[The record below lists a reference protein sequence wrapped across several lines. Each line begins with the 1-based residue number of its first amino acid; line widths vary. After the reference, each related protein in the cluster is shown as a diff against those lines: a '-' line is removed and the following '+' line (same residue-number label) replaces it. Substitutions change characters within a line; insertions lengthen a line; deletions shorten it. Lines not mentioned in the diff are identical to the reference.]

1 MGEHE
6 NRVVLR
12 IVGVVA
18 GAMTVLMLIFVYF
31 GSHFYF
37 GSTVANVAVGGLSI
51 NKAEKKIRQ
60 ETKQVEI
67 RLTGE
72 NQTVKLQI
80 TSPYRIQK
88 EYLKKNIRKGEFSLP
103 YKKEAKEELIQ
114 AVNAASFLGGKEA
127 KDAKI
132 IYKDKKFQIIPEK
145 SGTVVDSVRIRK
157 ELSKAFDEGNLQAA
171 YDLADFYREPE
182 LTAKDLKRKKIPQK
196 LETVKDRGIM
206 LKLNKKKIPLTEQ
219 MLANSID
226 DQGNFDQALIT
237 EWVADLERE
246 YSTIYKSVDFTNIHG
261 QHLQYKNV
269 GNYGWFIDIKE
280 STKKITKALKKS
292 DTKTIPLVLKGD
304 TKKQPLH
311 ITKNYIEVDLD
322 IQKMYC
328 FNKGKLVVE
337 TDVITGRY
345 NKGTATV
352 PGFHTIMDKRR
363 NVDLSG
369 VLTTGDGTYNVPVD
383 YWMPLLSYG
392 QTITEIG
399 LHDTD
404 HKLQY
409 FGQPGAYQTDLGSY
423 GCVNTPKAKVA
434 EIYEYSYIGMPVF
447 IYGHIYDDA
456 PGEFDKPVEYGTEI

>member
-206 LKLNKKKIPLTEQ
+206 LKLNKKKDSINR
-219 MLANSID
+219 ANVS
-226 DQGNFDQALIT
+226 
-237 EWVADLERE
+237 
-246 YSTIYKSVDFTNIHG
+246 K
-261 QHLQYKNV
+261 
-269 GNYGWFIDIKE
+269 
-280 STKKITKALKKS
+280 
-292 DTKTIPLVLKGD
+292 
-304 TKKQPLH
+304 
-311 ITKNYIEVDLD
+311 
-322 IQKMYC
+322 
-328 FNKGKLVVE
+328 FN
-337 TDVITGRY
+337 
-345 NKGTATV
+345 
-352 PGFHTIMDKRR
+352 
-363 NVDLSG
+363 
-369 VLTTGDGTYNVPVD
+369 
-383 YWMPLLSYG
+383 
-392 QTITEIG
+392 
-399 LHDTD
+399 
-404 HKLQY
+404 
-409 FGQPGAYQTDLGSY
+409 
-423 GCVNTPKAKVA
+423 
-434 EIYEYSYIGMPVF
+434 
-447 IYGHIYDDA
+447 
-456 PGEFDKPVEYGTEI
+456 